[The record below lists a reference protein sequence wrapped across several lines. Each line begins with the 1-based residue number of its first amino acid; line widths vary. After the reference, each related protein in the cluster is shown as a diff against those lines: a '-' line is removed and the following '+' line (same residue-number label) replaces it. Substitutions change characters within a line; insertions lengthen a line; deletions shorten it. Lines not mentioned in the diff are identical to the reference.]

1 MRSLILNTMSANR
14 ARKPPAANAP
24 APKKRM
30 KAPMEAPMEAPGK
43 PTALLPAPEHRAE
56 ARVPEDTELSPIASN
71 DFWDES
77 ILDQIVKATNVYALA
92 KRRPPPPPPP
102 HAACAADEPIRTL
115 QRQRTWKPLNKADL
129 RRFISITTLIS
140 AVRLPSHRLY
150 WSFSHGG
157 ILSKF
162 GLSFDRYSQIKRYL
176 RRSMPTTTPLLPC
189 KDWWQKFESL
199 SPSSSHHRQRTRPS
213 THVATDEMRRS
224 CSCSVHE
231 LRRDRSA
238 NKPRL
243 EVAEH
248 RRLPG
253 PASSNLKKPRIRTT
267 YQKKTTKI
275 YFSKHRRLV
284 AAQAAVERGP
294 GGDSGS
300 HRLVKI
306 TKRRECI
313 VCRSDFRDGRRGG
326 RQRPQLTQFE
336 CPECSPP
343 VALCKPEGGACFS
356 RWHDI
361 ST

>member
-1 MRSLILNTMSANR
+1 
-14 ARKPPAANAP
+14 
-24 APKKRM
+24 M
-30 KAPMEAPMEAPGK
+30 KAPSK
-43 PTALLPAPEHRAE
+43 PTALFPAPEHRAE
-56 ARVPEDTELSPIASN
+56 ARVPEDTELSPIA

-77 ILDQIVKATNVYALA
+77 ILDQIVEATNVYALA

-102 HAACAADEPIRTL
+102 PPPPHAACAADAPIRTL
-115 QRQRTWKPLNKADL
+115 QRQRKWKPLNRADL
-129 RRFISITTLIS
+129 RRFISITTLIG

-150 WSFSHGG
+150 WSFCHGG
-157 ILSKF
+157 ILSKS

-176 RRSMPTTTPLLPC
+176 RGSIPTTIPPLPR
-189 KDWWQKFESL
+189 KDWWQKSESL
-199 SPSSSHHRQRTRPS
+199 SSSSSHHRQRTRPS
-213 THVATDEMRRS
+213 THVATDEMMRRS
-224 CSCSVHE
+224 CACSVHE
-231 LRRDRSA
+231 LGRDRSA
-238 NKPRL
+238 NKSRL

-253 PASSNLKKPRIRTT
+253 PASNLKKPRIRTT

-306 TKRRECI
+306 AKRRECI

-356 RWHDI
+356 RWHD
-361 ST
+361 TPT